1 MLLISRSVCKRIRIR
16 IHLTI
21 TITIIIIIVIII
33 IITSRVSSSA
43 ASLTH
48 EDRNI

>member
-33 IITSRVSSSA
+33 TSRVSSSA

-48 EDRNI
+48 EDINI